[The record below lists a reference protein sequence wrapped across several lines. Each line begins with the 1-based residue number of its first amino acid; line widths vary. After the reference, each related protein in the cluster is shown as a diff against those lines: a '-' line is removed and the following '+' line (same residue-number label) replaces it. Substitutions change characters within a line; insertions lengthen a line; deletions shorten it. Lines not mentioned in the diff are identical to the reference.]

1 MQVTVL
7 GAGAF
12 GTALSVA
19 LCNAVEHVSLWSRNL
34 DVVEEL
40 KSLRQNSAYLPGYSV
55 PKKVD
60 VYSDLSLS
68 LNGSTALLLCVPT
81 QELRNLCNE
90 IRDTKVLHG
99 SIPVLVCSKGIENN
113 SLKLAGEVLAEVLPN
128 PGFVLSGP
136 ALAREIV
143 QNLPCAMVLA
153 GNDLSMAEYLSRKLS
168 SSTLKIVSSG
178 DYLGVQIGA
187 VLKNVIAIA
196 CGIITGKGLGYNA
209 ATMVIVQGI
218 AEIKAVCK
226 SKSGHVSM
234 DTITGLSCLGDLV
247 LTCTSHRSRNMSF
260 GLSIGQN
267 NAIPQQSNLVEGVAS
282 AHSVERLGKTLGID
296 LPVCNA
302 ISQLLQGHMT
312 IDQVVER
319 ILSSSFGN

>member
-19 LCNAVEHVSLWSRNL
+19 LCNAVEHVSLWSRNR

-40 KSLRQNSAYLPGYSV
+40 KNLRQNSAYLPGYSI
-55 PKKVD
+55 PKTVD
-60 VYSDLSLS
+60 VFSDLSLS
-68 LNGSTALLLCVPT
+68 MKETSALLLCVPT

-90 IRDTKVLHG
+90 IRDTQVLHRT
-99 SIPVLVCSKGIENN
+99 IPVLVCSKGIENN
-113 SLKLAGEVLAEVLPN
+113 SLKLAGEVLEEILPN

-136 ALAREIV
+136 ALAKEIV

-153 GNDLSMAEYLSRKLS
+153 GNDLSMAEYLSQKLS

-218 AEIKAVCK
+218 AEIKAVCE
-226 SKSGHVSM
+226 SKSGRVSM

-267 NAIPQQSNLVEGVAS
+267 NAMPQHSSLVEGVAS
-282 AHSVERLGKTLGID
+282 AHSVERLGKILGID
-296 LPVCNA
+296 LPVCSA
-302 ISQLLQGHMT
+302 ISQLLQGNIT

-319 ILSSSFGN
+319 ILSSSFKN